1 MAPFDVMTLFGKAGG
16 YFVFFLIGIGFGAVL
31 EMSGFGDSRKLAAQF
46 YFKEMRVLKVMFTAI
61 VVAMVLIFL
70 SSSLG
75 LLDFRAVWINPT
87 YIPSQIVGGLIMGV
101 GFIIGGFCPG
111 TSLVSASTLK
121 LDGVL
126 FIAGVFLGVGLFGE
140 TVEYFQHFYESGEK
154 ERFILSEFFGMS
166 IGVTVTLIVL
176 FALTAFYWAE
186 IGEKI
191 FGENISWEKIQ
202 FIPKNTKYIAA
213 SILLFSIAASAAF
226 IGQPDAE
233 KKWKS
238 VASKNES
245 FLSKREVYIHP
256 GELRELMHNR
266 QIYLKLLDV
275 RPEKDFNLFHL
286 RDAERV
292 EMDQLIDTKFAD
304 EIIRSG
310 SNTVSVLISN
320 SEKDSTHGWKLL
332 KANGVLNVYILEGG
346 INKWLEV
353 FPLPETVAE
362 KASEQRE
369 EETLK
374 FTFCKTVGEELIS
387 SIPEIPHEK
396 DSEKLE
402 YAKKVKLQKKKAAM
416 GGCG

>member
-70 SSSLG
+70 SSSIG
-75 LLDFRAVWINPT
+75 LLDFRSVWINPT
-87 YIPSQIVGGLIMGV
+87 YIPSQIAGGLIMGV
-101 GFIIGGFCPG
+101 GFIVGGFCPG

-121 LDGVL
+121 LDGLVF
-126 FIAGVFLGVGLFGE
+126 FIGVFLGVGFFGE
-140 TVEYFQHFYESGEK
+140 TVGYFQHFYESGEK
-154 ERFILSEFFGMS
+154 ERFLLSDLFGTS
-166 IGVTVTLIVL
+166 IGFTVTLIVL

-186 IGEKI
+186 VGEKI
-191 FGENISWEKIQ
+191 FGENIPWKKIQ
-202 FIPKNTKYIAA
+202 LIPKNTKYIAA
-213 SILLFSIAASAAF
+213 SILLFSVAASAAF

-233 KKWKS
+233 KKWKYT
-238 VASKNES
+238 ASKNEP
-245 FLSKREVYIHP
+245 FLSKREVYVHP

-266 QIYLKLLDV
+266 QIYLRLLDV

-292 EMDQLIDTKFAD
+292 EIEELKNTKFAD
-304 EIIRSG
+304 EISKGG
-310 SNTVSVLISN
+310 SNTVAVLISN
-320 SEKDSTHGWKLL
+320 TERDSTHGWKLL

-346 INKWLEV
+346 INRWLEV

-362 KASEQRE
+362 KSTEQKE
-369 EETLK
+369 EEMLK

-387 SIPEIPHEK
+387 SIPEISHEK

-402 YAKKVKLQKKKAAM
+402 YTKKVKLQKKKSAM

>member
-1 MAPFDVMTLFGKAGG
+1 MAPFDVTALFGKAGG

-61 VVAMVLIFL
+61 TVAMVLIFL

-75 LLDFRAVWINPT
+75 LLDFRSVWINPT
-87 YIPSQIVGGLIMGV
+87 YIPSQITGGLIMGV

-121 LDGVL
+121 LDGLL
-126 FIAGVFLGVGLFGE
+126 FLTGVFLGVGLFGE

-154 ERFILSEFFGMS
+154 ERFILSDLFGTG
-166 IGVTVTLIVL
+166 IGVTVSLIVL

-186 IGEKI
+186 IGEKF
-191 FGENISWEKIQ
+191 FGQNIPWEKIQ
-202 FIPKNTKYIAA
+202 FIPKNTKYISA
-213 SILLFSIAASAAF
+213 SILLFSIAASSAF
-226 IGQPDAE
+226 LGQPDAE
-233 KKWKS
+233 KKWQYVS
-238 VASKNES
+238 AKNEP
-245 FLSKREVYIHP
+245 FLSKREVYVHP

-266 QIYLKLLDV
+266 QIYLRLLDV

-286 RDAERV
+286 RDSERV
-292 EMDQLIDTKFAD
+292 ELEKLKKTEFAD
-304 EIIRSG
+304 EISRGG

-320 SEKDSTHGWKLL
+320 SERDSTHGWKLL

-346 INKWLEV
+346 INRWLEV

-362 KASEQRE
+362 KSAEQKE
-369 EETLK
+369 EEMLK

-396 DSEKLE
+396 ESEKME
-402 YAKKVKLQKKKAAM
+402 YTKKVKLQKKKAAM